1 MTGYA
6 ATSFAGDT
14 GVSSACGAV
23 EANRSSIH
31 LLNTTVDFGKSSNDA
46 RTTITGV
53 PWVKIYH
60 RPLAFVTG
68 RPPDVN
74 TGLLSVNDMDALRDE
89 IRVIVTNIVDGVSF
103 DVKAYSATGS
113 SGVFLV
119 QIIGV
124 GT

>member
-6 ATSFAGDT
+6 ATSIAGDT
-14 GVSSACGAV
+14 QVSSAAGAV

-31 LLNTTVDFGKSSNDA
+31 LLTTTVNFGKSSNDA
-46 RTTITGV
+46 VTTVTGV
-53 PWVKIYH
+53 PWAKIYH
-60 RPLAFVTG
+60 RPLAFITG
-68 RPPDVN
+68 RPPDPI

-89 IRVIVTNIVDGVSF
+89 VRCIVTNIVDGVSF
-103 DVKAYSATGS
+103 DIKAYSAPGS

-119 QIIGV
+119 QVIGV